1 MRSLFFCPINAC
13 EKPRRAINKTVNLP
27 DLFISTLARGTL
39 VACLLAMLA
48 GCKTQPVEPKAPPV
62 VQSTMRGADESS
74 KVLPPDL
81 YKTMPMYPGA
91 VVEHVRKPKGAMRE
105 ILFSAQGDLPTM
117 VAYYKDELKKNDF
130 HITSSLIMPARKT
143 WSCDFHN
150 RGRPGSI
157 MLFPSDTDKTRMTID
172 LIYEL
177 PAHID
182 ESMMEPREDFDVKGP
197 GEIAQQATNL
207 NSNPNPN
214 PSEKEKRN

>member
-1 MRSLFFCPINAC
+1 MRSLFFCLINAC

-48 GCKTQPVEPKAPPV
+48 GCKTQPVEPTPPPP
-62 VQSTMRGADESS
+62 VQSTMRAPDEPS
-74 KVLPPDL
+74 KALPPDL

-105 ILFSAQGDLPTM
+105 ILLSAQGDLPTM

-157 MLFPSDTDKTRMTID
+157 MLFPSDTDKSRMTID

-182 ESMMEPREDFDVKGP
+182 ESMMEPKEDFDVKGP
-197 GEIAQQATNL
+197 GEIANQASSL
-207 NSNPNPN
+207 NPNPN
-214 PSEKEKRN
+214 PGEKEKRN